1 VAAGPR
7 RGIQKARLGPW
18 ATARAVALFLL
29 AAAAPARAQFVVRT
43 WLPWRTIE
51 TRHFAFH
58 YPLPLEAWTRHV
70 AERADAID
78 SMVAQLVGYAPT
90 AKTQVVVDNPY
101 STANGSAW
109 PFLKLPS
116 IYLWAAPPDPRDDI
130 GEFRD
135 WGEMLVSHE
144 FGHIA
149 HLTRPSRGR
158 GVLDNLRRA
167 LPIDAGPIAIRA
179 PRWVIEGYATFIEGR
194 ITGSGRPHGVWRPA
208 LLRELALEGQLP
220 RYENLNSSGAFEGGS
235 FAYLAGSAFL
245 EWLADQRGDSS
256 LVLVWRRLTAR
267 QNRSFDEAF
276 RGVFGESPSVLYGR
290 FTADLTGKALAAR
303 RTIEV
308 GADTGDIIQRLAWYT
323 GDPAISPDGKR
334 VAILL
339 RSPIAPSRIVVWGT
353 AVEPDTGRARRDS
366 ILLARDPADVPA
378 RPIYPQ
384 PKRVLASL
392 QARAGSPY
400 ESPRFL
406 RDGRILVS
414 RVAPRG
420 DGSFAPDLYIWDVQR
435 GSVHRITHGASLS
448 NGDPRPDGR
457 SAIATRCRVG
467 WCELVGVDL
476 ETGAVRVIAEG
487 SPEESYFRPRVS
499 RDGSRAVVSVHT
511 RDGWRVRVVD
521 VATGASTPVPG
532 LEAVNAY
539 DAAWH
544 DSTSIVT
551 TTDATGVPQIERV
564 NLATHERRQI
574 TDVTGAAVAG
584 EPNPSDG
591 SVWFLS
597 LYFRGYDLRRLTWSA
612 SVPVAPQIA
621 GSLTPAAAVP
631 PVSVRAF
638 ATDVPSAPRPFGLAP
653 RVFIWLPIPRADADG
668 VGGGLALSSRDLIG
682 RSALMIQGAVGE
694 PAQWRGASATG
705 EWFGTRPG
713 LRLDAFGATQRT
725 SALVNDVG
733 GIRFDSRL
741 AGGDAMLDGNLL
753 YDSWALR
760 YRVGGSAV
768 DLSLA
773 NPNAPIVPRVS
784 TTQAIGFATAG
795 VAALQRGDA
804 ATLTESLNARGTLGQ
819 AFDAPIRRIV
829 ATGGFS
835 LSGRAVI
842 PLSASATYGRTNL
855 DAPVFEQLAIGGGPV
870 ALIPA
875 DVMSQRLPMPV
886 LPSAIMVGSSAF
898 TYRASLLTQPFS
910 LYWWGGSTT
919 SALKSSVRP
928 TGESF
933 TRWQRVAG
941 IEWTQSVSAI
951 PMAGTP
957 AARALIGIG
966 ESIDAPVRHRVRVYA
981 ALVLDP

>member
-7 RGIQKARLGPW
+7 RGIQKARLSPF
-18 ATARAVALFLL
+18 ATARAAALLL
-29 AAAAPARAQFVVRT
+29 IAAAAPASAQFVVRT

-58 YPLPLEAWTRHV
+58 YPLPLEAWTRHI

-78 SMVAQLVGYAPT
+78 SVVAQLVGYAPT

-109 PFLKLPS
+109 PFLKQPT

-149 HLTRPSRGR
+149 HLTRPSRSR

-167 LPIDAGPIAIRA
+167 LPVDVGPIAIRA

-194 ITGSGRPHGVWRPA
+194 VTGSGRPHGVWRPA

-220 RYENLNSSGAFEGGS
+220 RYENLNASAAFEGGS

-245 EWLADQRGDSS
+245 EWLAEQRGDSS
-256 LVLVWRRLTAR
+256 LVFVWRRLTAR
-267 QNRSFDEAF
+267 QTRSFDEAF

-290 FTADLTGKALAAR
+290 FTADLTGKALAER

-339 RSPIAPSRIVVWGT
+339 RSPITPSRIVVWST

-378 RPIYPQ
+378 RAIYPQ

-392 QARAGSPY
+392 QARAGAPY
-400 ESPRFL
+400 ESPRFF
-406 RDGRILVS
+406 RDGRVLLS

-448 NGDPRPDGR
+448 NGDPLPDGR

-467 WCELVGVDL
+467 WCELVAVDL

-487 SPEESYFRPRVS
+487 GPEESYFRPRVS

-511 RDGWRVRVVD
+511 REGWRLRVVD
-521 VATGASTPVPG
+521 VRTGVSAPVAG
-532 LEAVNAY
+532 LENVDAY

-564 NLATHERRQI
+564 NLATHQRRQI

-621 GSLTPAAAVP
+621 GSLTPAATVAP
-631 PVSVRAF
+631 APVRAF
-638 ATDVPSAPRPFGLAP
+638 ATDIPSAPRPFGLAP
-653 RVFIWLPIPRADADG
+653 RIFIWLPIPRADADG
-668 VGGGLALSSRDLIG
+668 VSGGLALSSRDLIG
-682 RSALMIQGAVGE
+682 RSALMLQGAVGE
-694 PAQWRGASATG
+694 PAEWRGAAATG

-713 LRLDAFGATQRT
+713 IRLDAFGVTQRT
-725 SALVNDVG
+725 SALANDVG
-733 GIRFDSRL
+733 AIRFDSRL
-741 AGGDAMLDGNLL
+741 VGGDAMLDGNLL

-760 YRVGGSAV
+760 YRVGGSAA
-768 DLSLA
+768 DLILA

-784 TTQAIGFATAG
+784 TTQAIGFATAS

-819 AFDAPIRRIV
+819 AFDAPVRRIV
-829 ATGGFS
+829 ATGALS

-870 ALIPA
+870 ALVPA

-898 TYRASLLTQPFS
+898 TYRASLQTQPFS
-910 LYWWGGSTT
+910 LYLWGGST
-919 SALKSSVRP
+919 AP
-928 TGESF
+928 AGESF
-933 TRWQRVAG
+933 AQWQRVAG

-957 AARALIGIG
+957 PARALIGIG

-981 ALVLDP
+981 GLVLDP

>member
-1 VAAGPR
+1 
-7 RGIQKARLGPW
+7 L
-18 ATARAVALFLL
+18 ATARAVALLL
-29 AAAAPARAQFVVRT
+29 LVAAAPARAQFVVRT
-43 WLPWRTIE
+43 WLPWRTTE

-58 YPLPLEAWTRHV
+58 YPLPLEAWTRHI

-78 SMVAQLVGYAPT
+78 SAVAQLVGYAPE

-109 PFLKLPS
+109 PFLKGPT

-135 WGEMLVSHE
+135 WGEMLISHE

-149 HLTRPSRGR
+149 HLTRPSRSR

-167 LPIDAGPIAIRA
+167 LPIDVGPIAIRA

-194 ITGSGRPHGVWRPA
+194 VTGSGRPHGVWRPA

-245 EWLADQRGDSS
+245 EWLAQQRGDSS

-290 FTADLTGKALAAR
+290 FTVDLTGKALATRA
-303 RTIEV
+303 TIEV
-308 GADTGDIIQRLAWYT
+308 GADTGDIVQRLAWYT
-323 GDPAISPDGKR
+323 GDPAISTDGKR

-339 RSPIAPSRIVVWGT
+339 RSPILPSRIVVWST
-353 AVEPDTGRARRDS
+353 SAEPDTGRARRDS
-366 ILLARDPADVPA
+366 ILVARDPADVPA

-400 ESPRFL
+400 ESPRFM
-406 RDGRILVS
+406 RDGRVLVS

-420 DGSFAPDLYIWDVQR
+420 DGSFAPDLYIWDVER
-435 GSVHRITHGASLS
+435 GSVHRVTHGASLS
-448 NGDPRPDGR
+448 NGDPLPNGR
-457 SAIATRCRVG
+457 TAIATRCRVG
-467 WCELVGVDL
+467 WCELVAVDL
-476 ETGAVRVIAEG
+476 ETGAVRVVAEG
-487 SPEESYFRPRVS
+487 GPEESYFRPRVS
-499 RDGSRAVVSVHT
+499 RDGSRAVVSLHT
-511 RDGWRVRVVD
+511 REGWRLRIVD
-521 VATGASTPVPG
+521 LATGASTPVAG
-532 LEAVNAY
+532 LENVDAY

-551 TTDATGVPQIERV
+551 TTDATGVPQIERAS
-564 NLATHERRQI
+564 LTTRERRQI
-574 TDVTGAAVAG
+574 TDVTGAAVAA

-597 LYFRGYDLRRLTWSA
+597 LYYRGYDLRRLTWSA

-621 GSLTPAAAVP
+621 ASLTPAAAVA
-631 PVSVRAF
+631 PVPVRAF

-653 RVFIWLPIPRADADG
+653 RIFVWLPLPRVDADG
-668 VGGGLALSSRDLIG
+668 ASGGLALSTRDLIG
-682 RSALMIQGAVGE
+682 RSALMLQGAAGE
-694 PAQWRGASATG
+694 PAEWQGASATG

-713 LRLDAFGATQRT
+713 IRLDAFGATQRT
-725 SALVNDVG
+725 SALANDVG

-760 YRVGGSAV
+760 YRVGGSAA

-784 TTQAIGFATAG
+784 TTQAIGFATAS

-804 ATLTESLNARGTLGQ
+804 ATLTESLTARGTLGQ
-819 AFDAPIRRIV
+819 AFDAPVRRIV
-829 ATGGFS
+829 ATGA
-835 LSGRAVI
+835 LAVSGRGAI
-842 PLSASATYGRTNL
+842 PLSASATYGRTNV
-855 DAPVFEQLAIGGGPV
+855 DAPVFEQLALGGGPV
-870 ALIPA
+870 PLIPG
-875 DVMSQRLPMPV
+875 DVISQRLPMPV

-898 TYRASLLTQPFS
+898 TYRASLQTQPLS
-910 LYWWGGSTT
+910 LYLWGGSTAPAGQPF
-919 SALKSSVRP
+919 SQ
-928 TGESF
+928 
-933 TRWQRVAG
+933 WQRVAG

-957 AARALIGIG
+957 PARALIGIG

>member
-1 VAAGPR
+1 MAAGPP
-7 RGIQKARLGPW
+7 RGIQKARLSPF
-18 ATARAVALFLL
+18 AAARAAALLLL

-78 SMVAQLVGYAPT
+78 SVVAQLVGYAPT

-109 PFLKLPS
+109 PFLKRPS

-149 HLTRPSRGR
+149 HLTRPSRSR

-194 ITGSGRPHGVWRPA
+194 VTGSGRPHGVWRPA

-220 RYENLNSSGAFEGGS
+220 RYENLNASGAFEGGS

-245 EWLADQRGDSS
+245 EWLAEQRGDSS

-290 FTADLTGKALAAR
+290 FTADLTGKALATR

-339 RSPIAPSRIVVWGT
+339 RSPIAPSRIVVWST

-384 PKRVLASL
+384 AKRVLASL

-406 RDGRILVS
+406 RDGRVLVS
-414 RVAPRG
+414 KVAPRG

-435 GSVHRITHGASLS
+435 GSVHRVTHGASLS
-448 NGDPRPDGR
+448 NGDPLPNGR
-457 SAIATRCRVG
+457 GAIATRCRVG
-467 WCELVGVDL
+467 WCELVAVDL

-487 SPEESYFRPRVS
+487 GPEESYFRPRVS
-499 RDGSRAVVSVHT
+499 RDGSRVVVSVHT
-511 RDGWRVRVVD
+511 RDGWRLRVVD
-521 VATGASTPVPG
+521 VATGAGTPVAG
-532 LEAVNAY
+532 LENVDAY

-621 GSLTPAAAVP
+621 GSLTPAAAVA
-631 PVSVRAF
+631 PVPMHAF

-653 RVFIWLPIPRADADG
+653 RLFIWLPVPRADADG

-682 RSALMIQGAVGE
+682 RSALMLQGAVGE
-694 PAQWRGASATG
+694 PAEWRGASATG

-713 LRLDAFGATQRT
+713 IRLDAFGATQRT
-725 SALVNDVG
+725 SALANDAG

-741 AGGDAMLDGNLL
+741 IGGDALLDGNLL

-829 ATGGFS
+829 ATGALS

-870 ALIPA
+870 PLIPA
-875 DVMSQRLPMPV
+875 DVISQRLPMPV

-898 TYRASLLTQPFS
+898 TYRASIQTQPFS

-919 SALKSSVRP
+919 PALKSSVRP

-957 AARALIGIG
+957 PARALIGIG
-966 ESIDAPVRHRVRVYA
+966 ESIDAPVRHRVRIYA